1 MALVMPLY
9 NDRAM
14 AERPGAVLDY
24 GAFQHPPS
32 PLFRDYVAGVP
43 AVHPFY
49 EGGRWDLE
57 AVAGAA
63 QATAGFGHPRAAMA
77 EALARQQEALGAT
90 RAAGLARRLADD
102 GTAALVTG
110 QQAVLF
116 GGPLYVLYKAVAAV
130 KVAAVVA
137 ERTGRTVVPVFW
149 VASDDHDF
157 AEVRSVSVLDE
168 AGQIVNVRYL
178 PEREPAGEPAARIV
192 LDSNITSLL
201 EELGRALPAG
211 LHRDALMTRLSEAYR
226 PGVTLAGAFARFLSS
241 LLPDLVVLDPSDPAL
256 KALMLP
262 VMSRELQENSPTSR
276 LADQR
281 GKELLA
287 AGYHQQV
294 PVRPG
299 FLNLFLFADG
309 QRRALASSN
318 GHIEVRGTGR
328 RLALEEALR
337 LLQTQ
342 PAQWSPGVLLRPLAQ
357 DHMLP
362 TAAYV
367 GGPAEVAYHAQI
379 TPSYAHFGI
388 PRPVVMPRPSLT
400 LVEPAQARA
409 LEAEGLTLPDL
420 QEDPQTILGR
430 WVRESHPEIEAA
442 FNRLREALE
451 REMGGVESTLGAL
464 DPTLRGAADATRG
477 RILHQIEGLQEKA
490 TRALKKRD
498 QARAERLRRT
508 RDALLPGGS
517 FQERGLGLV
526 SLLARHGDGIVGL
539 VAERM
544 DPWARGHQVVYL

>member
-1 MALVMPLY
+1 MPLY

-14 AERPGAVLDY
+14 AERPGAILDY

-32 PLFRDYVAGVP
+32 PLFRDYVAGTPRVR
-43 AVHPFY
+43 PFY
-49 EGGRWDLE
+49 DGGRWDLE
-57 AVAGAA
+57 GVAAA
-63 QATAGFGHPRAAMA
+63 AERTAPFRRARPALA
-77 EALARQQEALGAT
+77 EALARQQESLGAE
-90 RAAGLARRLADD
+90 RAASQARRLGQE
-102 GTAALVTG
+102 GTVALVTG

-116 GGPLYVLYKAVAAV
+116 GGPLYVLYKALAAV
-130 KVAAVVA
+130 KVARLLA
-137 ERTGRTVVPVFW
+137 ERSGRPVVSVFW

-168 AGQIVNVRYL
+168 AGQLVTVRYV
-178 PEREPAGEPAARIV
+178 PPQEPVGEPAARII
-192 LDSNITSLL
+192 LDSNITGLI

-211 LHRDALMTRLSEAYR
+211 LHRDGLLARLSECYR
-226 PGVTLAGAFARFLSS
+226 PGATLSGAFARFLSS
-241 LLPDLVVLDPSDPAL
+241 LFPELVVLDPSDPAL

-262 VMSRELQENSPTSR
+262 VMSRELQEGSPTSR

-281 GKELLA
+281 GQELLA

-299 FLNLFLFADG
+299 FLNLFLYADG
-309 QRRALASSN
+309 QRRALAFEDSQL
-318 GHIEVRGTGR
+318 EVRGTAR
-328 RLALEEALR
+328 RLGLDEALR
-337 LLQTQ
+337 LLQGY
-342 PAQWSPGVLLRPLAQ
+342 PADWSPGVLLRPLAQ

-379 TPSYAHFGI
+379 VPSYAHFGI
-388 PRPVVMPRPSLT
+388 PRPALVPRPSLT

-430 WVRESHPEIEAA
+430 WVREAHPEVEAA
-442 FNRLREALE
+442 FGRVREAVE
-451 REMGGVESTLGAL
+451 REMAGVEQALGTL
-464 DPTLRGAADATRG
+464 DPTLRGAADAARG
-477 RILHQIEGLQEKA
+477 RMLHQVEGLQEKA

-498 QARAERLRRT
+498 QARADRLRRT

-517 FQERGLGLV
+517 FQERGLGIV

-539 VAERM
+539 IGERM

>member
-1 MALVMPLY
+1 
-9 NDRAM
+9 M

-32 PLFRDYVAGVP
+32 RLFRDYVTGAASVR
-43 AVHPFY
+43 PFY
-49 EGGRWDLE
+49 EGARWDLE
-57 AVAGAA
+57 ALVAAAGA
-63 QATAGFGHPRAAMA
+63 TCSFDHPRAALA
-77 EALARQQEALGAT
+77 EALARQQEALGAG
-90 RAAGLARRLADD
+90 RAAAQARRL
-102 GTAALVTG
+102 GQPETAALVTG

-130 KVAAVVA
+130 KIAGLLA
-137 ERTGRTVVPVFW
+137 ERSGRPVIPVFW

-168 AGQIVNVRYL
+168 SGQIVNIRYA
-178 PEREPAGEPAARIV
+178 PEREPSGEPAARIV
-192 LDSNITSLL
+192 LDATITGLVQ
-201 EELGRALPAG
+201 ELGRALPAG
-211 LHRDALMTRLSEAYR
+211 LNRDGVLARVDECYR
-226 PGVTLAGAFARFLSS
+226 PGATLAGAFARFLSS

-262 VMSRELQENSPTSR
+262 VMSRELQEGSPTSR

-281 GKELLA
+281 GQELLA

-299 FLNLFLFADG
+299 FLNLFLNAEG
-309 QRRALASSN
+309 QRRALAFDDSQ
-318 GHIEVRGTGR
+318 IEVRGTGR
-328 RLALEEALR
+328 RLRVEEALR
-337 LLQTQ
+337 HLQAQ
-342 PAQWSPGVLLRPLAQ
+342 PADWSPGVLLRPLAQ
-357 DHMLP
+357 DLMLP

-379 TPSYAHFGI
+379 APSYAHFGI
-388 PRPVVMPRPSLT
+388 PRPALMPRPSLT

-409 LEAEGLTLPDL
+409 LEAEGLTLPGL
-420 QEDPQTILGR
+420 QEDPQAILGR

-442 FNRLREALE
+442 FARVREGIE
-451 REMGGVESTLGAL
+451 REMAGVEDALGAL
-464 DPTLRGAADATRG
+464 DPTLRGAADSARG
-477 RILHQIEGLQEKA
+477 RMLHQIEGLQEKA

-498 QARAERLRRT
+498 QVRADRLRRT

-526 SLLARHGDGIVGL
+526 SVLARHGDAIVGL
-539 VAERM
+539 IGERM